1 MIDEGPCWGPRPRFA
16 ALLMFVLENPVLQR
30 ELLVNLRMARAFV
43 LLLLYQALLGAVVYF
58 AWPQDTRLDL
68 TANSA
73 SIQQTKRLVNLF
85 FVGQFVLAAMMAPSF
100 AAGSITGEKER
111 KTYEMLLA
119 SPLRPAAIVLGKLIA
134 SLTHLGVLIFAS
146 LPIVMLC
153 LPLGGVSLYEVLAA
167 YLGLILSVICFG
179 MISVACS
186 AYFQRTSASLVV
198 SYLLILP
205 LAILGV
211 ILWMNL
217 ADNGLFRLM
226 LILTVLPAVSAA
238 LCIALFFN
246 TSALLLHPP
255 DVGSEG
261 KEVVD
266 LEQEAQQAVGLVIQR
281 DQFPD
286 RLFAPPKRDDLMEDD
301 ANPVYDKE
309 IRSEIFS
316 QGTLMLRLV
325 IQVSMLLAIPFMA
338 VCLYIW
344 PEHAKWYISYVVM
357 FNMLVGPVFSAGS
370 VTSERERE
378 TLDLLLTT
386 TITPW
391 QILWGKLIAGLRVSS
406 VLTLFLVWP
415 VLLACVM
422 VSVYWTN
429 LPAVVAYLSI
439 VLITCLTTAM
449 IALFCSVL
457 FRKSAQAMMGAYLAI
472 IVLFCAPL
480 AVKYFADT
488 FFPYDPQTPNLN
500 TSTLYIGYAGFTSPF
515 TAAQAVPL
523 DTGNVPQSSAGNTNA
538 ATIAALGNWPLFF
551 SYAGFSL
558 GLDALLLL
566 VMMWLFNTRWR
577 VAA

>member
-1 MIDEGPCWGPRPRFA
+1 
-16 ALLMFVLENPVLQR
+16 MFVLENPVLQR
-30 ELLVNLRMARAFV
+30 ELLVNLRMGRAFV

-68 TANSA
+68 TAGSGSVA
-73 SIQQTKRLVNLF
+73 QTKRLVDLF
-85 FVGQFVLAAMMAPSF
+85 FVGQFVLASMMAPSF

-119 SPLRPAAIVLGKLIA
+119 SPLKPAAIVLGKLVA

-167 YLGLILSVICFG
+167 YMGLILSVISFG

-211 ILWMNL
+211 ILWKNL
-217 ADNGLFRLM
+217 ADQGLFRLM
-226 LILTVLPAVSAA
+226 LIMTVLPAVSAA
-238 LCIALFFN
+238 LVIALFFN

-344 PEHAKWYISYVVM
+344 PENAKWYICYVVM

-386 TITPW
+386 IITPW

-422 VSVYWTN
+422 VSVYWSN
-429 LPAVVAYLSI
+429 LLSVLAYLLI

-457 FRKSAQAMMGAYLAI
+457 FRKTPQALMTTYMAI

-480 AVKYFADT
+480 AVQYFADT
-488 FFPYDPQTPNLN
+488 FFPNHPAVK
-500 TSTLYIGYAGFTSPF
+500 YINASGFTSPF
-515 TAAQAVPL
+515 AAAQAVPL
-523 DTGNVPQSSAGNTNA
+523 DTGTSGPSVSSPGNPNAGQ
-538 ATIAALGNWPLFF
+538 IAASGNWPLFF
-551 SYAGFSL
+551 SYVGFSL
-558 GLDALLLL
+558 ALNGLLL
-566 VMMWLFNTRWR
+566 VTMIWLFNTRWR
-577 VAA
+577 VAG

>member
-1 MIDEGPCWGPRPRFA
+1 
-16 ALLMFVLENPVLQR
+16 MFVVENPVLQR
-30 ELLVNLRMARAFV
+30 ELLVNLRMGRAFV
-43 LLLLYQALLGAVVYF
+43 LLFLYQALLGAVVYF

-68 TANSA
+68 TVNSNSGA
-73 SIQQTKRLVNLF
+73 QTRRLVDLF
-85 FVGQFVLAAMMAPSF
+85 FVGQYVLASMMAPSF

-119 SPLRPAAIVLGKLIA
+119 SPLRPSAIVFGKLVA
-134 SLTHLGVLIFAS
+134 SLSHLAVLIFAS

-153 LPLGGVSLYEVLAA
+153 LPLGGVSVYEVLAA
-167 YLGLILSVICFG
+167 YLGLLLSIITFG

-205 LAILGV
+205 LALVGV
-211 ILWMNL
+211 ILWMQL
-217 ADNGLFRLM
+217 ADEGFFRLM
-226 LILTVLPAVSAA
+226 LILTVLPAVSMAVC
-238 LCIALFFN
+238 LALFFN

-286 RLFAPPKRDDLMEDD
+286 KLFAPPKRDDLMEDD

-344 PEHAKWYISYVVM
+344 PQYAPWYISYVVM

-391 QILWGKLIAGLRVSS
+391 DILWGKLVAGLRVSS

-422 VSVYWTN
+422 VSLYWTN
-429 LPAVVAYLSI
+429 LLSVAAYLVI
-439 VLITCLTTAM
+439 VLVTCLTTAM
-449 IALFCSVL
+449 LALFCSVL
-457 FRKSAQAMMGAYLAI
+457 FKKTSHAMMTTYLVI

-480 AVKYFADT
+480 AVNFFAQT
-488 FFPYDPQTPNLN
+488 FFPTHPNAPIVAA
-500 TSTLYIGYAGFTSPF
+500 SGFVSPF
-515 TAAQAVPL
+515 AAAFAVPL
-523 DTGNVPQSSAGNTNA
+523 DLGITDNNNVQANPGDWRMF
-538 ATIAALGNWPLFF
+538 LG
-551 SYAGFSL
+551 YVAFSL
-558 GLDALLLL
+558 LFNAGLGGT
-566 VMMWLFNTRWR
+566 MMWLFNTRWR
-577 VAA
+577 VAG

>member
-1 MIDEGPCWGPRPRFA
+1 MYVI
-16 ALLMFVLENPVLQR
+16 ENPVLQR
-30 ELLVNLRMARAFV
+30 ELLVNLRMGRAFV
-43 LLLLYQALLGAVVYF
+43 LLFLYQALLGAVVYF
-58 AWPQDTRLDL
+58 AWPQDTRLDM
-68 TANSA
+68 TVNSQ
-73 SIQQTKRLVNLF
+73 SGTQTRRLVDLF
-85 FVGQFVLAAMMAPSF
+85 FVGQYVLASMMAPSF
-100 AAGSITGEKER
+100 ASGSITGEKER

-119 SPLRPAAIVLGKLIA
+119 SPLRPAAIVFGKLVA
-134 SLTHLGVLIFAS
+134 SLSHLAVLVFAS

-153 LPLGGVSLYEVLAA
+153 LPLGGVSVYEVLAA
-167 YLGLILSVICFG
+167 YLGLLLSIVMFG

-205 LAILGV
+205 LALVGV
-211 ILWMNL
+211 ILWWQL
-217 ADNGLFRLM
+217 ADEGFFRLM
-226 LILTVLPAVSAA
+226 LILTVLPAVTIAVC
-238 LCIALFFN
+238 LALFFN

-286 RLFAPPKRDDLMEDD
+286 KLFAPPKRDDLMEDD

-344 PEHAKWYISYVVM
+344 PEYAPWYISYVVM

-391 QILWGKLIAGLRVSS
+391 HILWGKLIAGLRVSS

-422 VSVYWTN
+422 VSLYWTN
-429 LPAVVAYLSI
+429 LLAVVAYLAI

-449 IALFCSVL
+449 LALFNSVL
-457 FRKSAQAMMGAYLAI
+457 FKKTSHAMMTTYLVI

-480 AVKYFADT
+480 AANFFAQT
-488 FFPYDPQTPNLN
+488 FFPEHPNTPFVEASGFVSPFAAAHAIPLDLPSDGNNAQPETGDWRIFFAYVAFSLVLN
-500 TSTLYIGYAGFTSPF
+500 TGLIGT
-515 TAAQAVPL
+515 
-523 DTGNVPQSSAGNTNA
+523 
-538 ATIAALGNWPLFF
+538 
-551 SYAGFSL
+551 
-558 GLDALLLL
+558 
-566 VMMWLFNTRWR
+566 MMWLFNTRWR
-577 VAA
+577 VAG

>member
-1 MIDEGPCWGPRPRFA
+1 
-16 ALLMFVLENPVLQR
+16 MFVVENPVLQR

-43 LLLLYQALLGAVVYF
+43 LLFLYQVLLGAVVYV
-58 AWPQDTRLDL
+58 AWPQDSKLDL
-68 TANSA
+68 TAGSQSA
-73 SIQQTKRLVNLF
+73 TQTRRLVDLF
-85 FVGQFVLAAMMAPSF
+85 FVGQYVLASMMAPSF
-100 AAGSITGEKER
+100 ASGSITGEKER

-119 SPLRPAAIVLGKLIA
+119 SPLRPSAIVFGKLVA
-134 SLTHLGVLIFAS
+134 SLTHLAVLIFAS

-153 LPLGGVSLYEVLAA
+153 LPLGGVSVYEVLAA
-167 YLGLILSVICFG
+167 YLGLILSVISFG

-198 SYLLILP
+198 SYLIILP
-205 LAILGV
+205 LAIIGV
-211 ILWMNL
+211 IVWLQL
-217 ADNGLFRLM
+217 ADQGFFRLM
-226 LILTVLPAVSAA
+226 LILTVLPAAA
-238 LCIALFFN
+238 LAVCMALFFN

-325 IQVSMLLAIPFMA
+325 IQISMLLAIPFMA

-344 PEHAKWYISYVVM
+344 PQYAPWYISYVVM

-386 TITPW
+386 IITPW
-391 QILWGKLIAGLRVSS
+391 KILWGKLVAGLRVSS
-406 VLTLFLVWP
+406 VLTFFLVWP

-422 VSVYWTN
+422 VSLYWPN
-429 LPAVVAYLSI
+429 LLSVLAYLAI
-439 VLITCLTTAM
+439 VMITCVTTAM
-449 IALFCSVL
+449 LALFCSVL
-457 FRKSAQAMMGAYLAI
+457 FKKTSMAMMTTYLVI
-472 IVLFCAPL
+472 IVMFCAPL
-480 AVKYFADT
+480 AANFFAQTFFADHPNT
-488 FFPYDPQTPNLN
+488 PYVEQ
-500 TSTLYIGYAGFTSPF
+500 AGFISPF
-515 TAAQAVPL
+515 SAAFKVPL
-523 DTGNVPQSSAGNTNA
+523 DLGISADENARKA
-538 ATIAALGNWPLFF
+538 ATGDWRLFFAYVAFSAALNG
-551 SYAGFSL
+551 
-558 GLDALLLL
+558 GLI
-566 VMMWLFNTRWR
+566 VTMMWLFNTRWR
-577 VAA
+577 VAG

>member
-1 MIDEGPCWGPRPRFA
+1 MY
-16 ALLMFVLENPVLQR
+16 VLENPVLQR
-30 ELLVNLRMARAFV
+30 ELLVNLRMARGFV

-68 TANSA
+68 TSNSDNVRK
-73 SIQQTKRLVNLF
+73 TRELVDLF
-85 FVGQFVLAAMMAPSF
+85 FVGQYVLASMMVPSF
-100 AAGSITGEKER
+100 ASGSITGEKER

-119 SPLRPAAIVLGKLIA
+119 SPLRPAAIVLGKLVA
-134 SLTHLGVLIFAS
+134 SLTHIGILIFAS

-153 LPLGGVSLYEVLAA
+153 LPLGGVSVYEVLVA
-167 YLGLILSVICFG
+167 YLALILSVLTFG

-186 AYFQRTSASLVV
+186 AYFGRSSASLVV
-198 SYLLILP
+198 SYIIILP
-205 LAILGV
+205 LALLGAIV
-211 ILWMNL
+211 WWELRDQGI
-217 ADNGLFRLM
+217 FRLL
-226 LILTVLPAVSAA
+226 LILTVLPAVSMAI
-238 LCIALFFN
+238 CIALFFN

-344 PEHAKWYISYVVM
+344 PQLAPWYISYVVM

-386 TITPW
+386 VITPW

-422 VSVYWTN
+422 VSLYWSN
-429 LPAVVAYLSI
+429 LLSVAAYLSI
-439 VLITCLTTAM
+439 VLITCLSTAM
-449 IALFCSVL
+449 LALFFSVL
-457 FRKSAQAMMGAYLAI
+457 FKKTSHAMMTTYLVIILLFCVPLAI
-472 IVLFCAPL
+472 NF
-480 AVKYFADT
+480 FAGR
-488 FFPYDPQTPNLN
+488 FFPDHPNRMIVEQL
-500 TSTLYIGYAGFTSPF
+500 GVTSPF
-515 TAAQAVPL
+515 AAAFSVPL
-523 DTGNVPQSSAGNTNA
+523 DMGLTAAEAGSAA
-538 ATIAALGNWPLFF
+538 AAEQQAAGNWPLFLAYVAF
-551 SYAGFSL
+551 AM
-558 GLDALLLL
+558 ALNGALLL

-577 VAA
+577 VAG